1 MNRTLQT
8 VATSIKE
15 RILEHGPGW
24 CFTSR
29 DFQDLNSATGI
40 RSTLSRLC
48 RDKMIRRL
56 TQGLYEYPRE
66 SLLLGVLPPQVD
78 QIARAYSEKNGVRI
92 QPSGAYA
99 ANLVG
104 LSEQVP
110 ARIVFLTTGPC
121 RKLVIGKL
129 EIQFRTA
136 SDKTMFTA
144 GTKVGLAIQAIRSL
158 GKDHIDRKTHMRL
171 SRFLKATS
179 KEDLI
184 ASTKYAPQWIRMIL
198 LNLKIEKEI

>member
-1 MNRTLQT
+1 MNRMLQT
-8 VATSIKE
+8 VSTLVKE

-40 RSTLSRLC
+40 RSTLSKLC

-56 TQGLYEYPRE
+56 TQGLYESPRE
-66 SLLLGVLPPQVD
+66 NPLLGVLPPQVD
-78 QIARAYSEKNGVRI
+78 QIAGAYSEKNGVRI

-110 ARIVFLTTGPC
+110 GRIIFLTTGPSQ
-121 RKLVIGKL
+121 KLMIGKM
-129 EIQFRTA
+129 EIQFQTA
-136 SDKTMFTA
+136 TDKTMFAA
-144 GTKVGLAIQAIRSL
+144 GTKVGLTIQALRSL
-158 GKDHIDRKTHMRL
+158 GKDTL
-171 SRFLKATS
+171 
-179 KEDLI
+179 
-184 ASTKYAPQWIRMIL
+184 
-198 LNLKIEKEI
+198 IEKHICDFQGS

>member
-110 ARIVFLTTGPC
+110 ARIVFLTTGPSH
-121 RKLVIGKL
+121 KLVIGKM